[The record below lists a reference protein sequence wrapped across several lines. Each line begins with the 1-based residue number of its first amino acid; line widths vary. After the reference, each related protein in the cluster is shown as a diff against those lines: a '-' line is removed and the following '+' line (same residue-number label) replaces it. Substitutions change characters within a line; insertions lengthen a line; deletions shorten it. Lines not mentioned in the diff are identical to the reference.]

1 MLADLARELDRLM
14 HARARAK
21 SFGNPTLSTPQE
33 FERVGRLIATIKGIM
48 QKTSRRRF
56 PL

>member
-33 FERVGRLIATIKGIM
+33 FERVGRLIAAIKGVT